1 MLATAKIIAFVA
13 TTDGT
18 RARRFY
24 ETVLGLRVI
33 SDDAFALAL
42 DVNGTMLR
50 VQKVKSLSPALH
62 TILGWAVL
70 DIKGTVDDLQT
81 KGVEFVKYSGMPQDE
96 RGIWRSPSGA
106 SVAWFKDPDGNTLSL
121 TQL

>member
-50 VQKVKSLSPALH
+50 VQKVKRLSPALH

-106 SVAWFKDPDGNTLSL
+106 SVAWFKYPDGNTLSL